1 MKRGKNFFRISLCLF
16 FGVTFVA
23 CGIVKNKENETNIS
37 NNNILGTVTQAAG
50 QKEQPT
56 PAATITPT
64 PDFYEEIMSEITP
77 TLWITPE
84 VTKAP
89 EVTEIPD
96 DTEHIE
102 DSVSSDNTLIEIE
115 EEMVAVLDTDIF
127 KHPTEDAE
135 KIAFLSKGE
144 QILVTGIYVVGQFTE
159 TTNWYRVMYEE
170 KEGYVRADCLH
181 LLNSQ
186 ITPRTIMKEGEK
198 YIQVG
203 KIQPYMENILYFEF
217 LYTTD
222 SLQCWS
228 ENTDIVQV
236 ALMECGYDFE
246 LNANV
251 AGVMLYGIENGECA
265 IVFADGN
272 GQKEVR
278 RMVTVEKPEVN
289 TGRQQLIDYLLL
301 HGDANEIGDKV
312 RVRYGKEPGNRV
324 VMEYSTMDDDLHF
337 FYYETGEDKKIEWS
351 LFPTEN
357 EMVNPYEPMPISTE
371 ENSRPTEKIEYYLTM
386 RIGDAFITTVVD
398 LATYNGETV
407 EFEKGWFK
415 VPVEEALQTRANEIS
430 KRAYEAVCA
439 FLLDETGL
447 QFSDIG

>member
-1 MKRGKNFFRISLCLF
+1 MKKNRLF
-16 FGVTFVA
+16 IGAAFGLFIGVTCIS
-23 CGIVKNKENETNIS
+23 CGNAESENNTVNS
-37 NNNILGTVTQAAG
+37 NTVGTVTPTIEVTQ
-50 QKEQPT
+50 QP
-56 PAATITPT
+56 TITPT
-64 PDFYEEIMSEITP
+64 PDFFEEIMSEITP

-84 VTKAP
+84 VTKAL
-89 EVTEIPD
+89 EVTETPN
-96 DTEHIE
+96 DTEPTE
-102 DSVSSDNTLIEIE
+102 DVVSSDNTLIEIE
-115 EEMVAVLDTDIF
+115 EEMVAVLDTDIY
-127 KHPTEDAE
+127 KQPTEDAE
-135 KIAFLSKGE
+135 KIAFLPKGE
-144 QILVTGIYVVGQFTE
+144 QLLVTGIYVVGQFTE
-159 TTNWYRVMYEE
+159 MTNWYRILYEE
-170 KEGYVRADCLH
+170 EEGYVRADCLH

-186 ITPRTIMKEGEK
+186 ITPRTMIKEGEK
-198 YIQVG
+198 DIQVG
-203 KIQPYMENILYFEF
+203 KVPFVMGNTLYFEF

-246 LNANV
+246 YNANV
-251 AGVMLYGIENGECA
+251 AGVMLYGIGSGECA

-439 FLLDETGL
+439 FLLEETGL